1 MPGSQSEATSR
12 SALKTLLVLL
22 FLAGGAVGAAIFLR
36 GGPHDFFAGDPPRAD
51 YTWLRRELSNAEDV
65 AEHLLGDARRS
76 GNLAAAK
83 ALERAILAS
92 RASALSTGTEPVPP
106 AIREQLEDYFPQ
118 DVLGDVRWAFPNS
131 YLDLGSL
138 VAWYKAEGGAVTLQ
152 DTIVFASRAGLES
165 EYLWAHEL
173 THVLQYEELG
183 LEDFARIYATNP
195 ELLEKQAR
203 DNANRIVRDIRA
215 RRKAAAASE
224 ASESQGLLSNP
235 QSSGQSAE

>member
-1 MPGSQSEATSR
+1 MLR
-12 SALKTLLVLL
+12 TLLVLL
-22 FLAGGAVGAAIFLR
+22 LLAGGALGAVVFLG
-36 GGPHDFFAGDPPRAD
+36 GGPRAFFTDDPPRAD
-51 YTWLRRELSNAEDV
+51 YTWLRRELSNAEDA
-65 AEHLLGDARRS
+65 AERMMGGARRS
-76 GNLAAAK
+76 GNLAAAE
-83 ALERAILAS
+83 ALEQAILAS
-92 RASALSTGTEPVPP
+92 RASALSTGTEPIPR

-118 DVLGDVRWAFPNS
+118 DVLDDVRWAFPNS

-152 DTIVFASRAGLES
+152 DTIVYASRAGLES

-203 DNANRIVRDIRA
+203 ENANRIVRDIRS
-215 RRKAAAASE
+215 RKKAAAARE
-224 ASESQGLLSNP
+224 ASESQVLLPNP